1 MLTIFQEEMK
11 YKNNIVFQFEGNE
24 YFLFQ
29 ILNFGNKTD
38 ELKFIF
44 NDGKFNTA
52 IIYNKDTGIQKF
64 DDVLSKFGEST
75 YHSDGSFF
83 YKFPNFYLKKEQ
95 YSNPHGEGTRRTPL
109 GKIFEDE
116 PLFHYEVFRY
126 QLCRK
131 KKTISTNE
139 KYLIQNDIFFDGNP
153 FACVIML
160 INKNY
165 SFYETYNQ
173 PHGIFIRLLNIAEN
187 LDLGIAFGKLSYKG
201 YTIFDESLGRN
212 LFSDNNRIQIIEKDI
227 K

>member
-83 YKFPNFYLKKEQ
+83 YKFPNFYLKR
-95 YSNPHGEGTRRTPL
+95 N
-109 GKIFEDE
+109 
-116 PLFHYEVFRY
+116 
-126 QLCRK
+126 
-131 KKTISTNE
+131 
-139 KYLIQNDIFFDGNP
+139 
-153 FACVIML
+153 
-160 INKNY
+160 
-165 SFYETYNQ
+165 
-173 PHGIFIRLLNIAEN
+173 NIAIHMAKELEN
-187 LDLGIAFGKLSYKG
+187 AI
-201 YTIFDESLGRN
+201 R
-212 LFSDNNRIQIIEKDI
+212 
-227 K
+227 